1 MALVEDG
8 LGQPGGPVEL
18 AVNTES
24 GSEIYE
30 FAGIF
35 CGHAGRSFAAL
46 IVLPGAGRRNLAQ
59 AGAGRRRPAQAG
71 AGRRRPAQSSAN
83 RCSSCSRSVT
93 ARVGGQGVKRELT
106 VVSLAQQHAQRSVA
120 FPALKGWS
128 RESPAQ
134 QRQRPVK
141 LGLIVAAADLIQLG
155 LDPIAIDP
163 ACEQPRPDPIFAP
176 ALELT
181 LVGDEQAREP
191 LVIQIPELG
200 EDPDRV
206 LVSTPLRSSWRCIS
220 LTVRSRAFSNR

>member
-59 AGAGRRRPAQAG
+59 AGAGRRRPAQ
-71 AGRRRPAQSSAN
+71 SSAN
-83 RCSSCSRSVT
+83 RRSSCSRSVT

-141 LGLIVAAADLIQLG
+141 LGLIVDAADVIQLG

-181 LVGDEQAREP
+181 
-191 LVIQIPELG
+191 
-200 EDPDRV
+200 
-206 LVSTPLRSSWRCIS
+206 
-220 LTVRSRAFSNR
+220 